1 MARVRSDWSIY
12 QDLKAAVESEIE
24 DKMWGEYEDG
34 EEPAEYVVAVSTD
47 YEQVEALVDPCK
59 EEKDEFL
66 RQHSEENGWHSIAT
80 DDYEDI
86 IDNWLQF
93 GFDFR

>member
-1 MARVRSDWSIY
+1 MRVRSDWSIY

-34 EEPAEYVVAVSTD
+34 EEPAEYVVAVSED
-47 YEQVEALVDPCK
+47 YEQVEALVDPSK
-59 EEKDEFL
+59 EEKEEFL
-66 RQHSEENGWHSIAT
+66 RQHSEESGWYSIVT
-80 DDYEDI
+80 DDYEDM
-86 IDNWLQF
+86 IDNWLQL